1 MKDIYSSRAGRDSTQ
16 GLDGFHRT
24 SGSVPSAC
32 YVRITKLLSVG
43 YAANCS
49 QTHFHRQSVLGSWEE
64 SLSLKTSHF
73 LANPSE
79 MLWRTVYKQG
89 LLILKQIDVKK
100 VPYKYGEMPYTKEMR
115 AVVQDKFQQ

>member
-1 MKDIYSSRAGRDSTQ
+1 M
-16 GLDGFHRT
+16 
-24 SGSVPSAC
+24 
-32 YVRITKLLSVG
+32 
-43 YAANCS
+43 
-49 QTHFHRQSVLGSWEE
+49 
-64 SLSLKTSHF
+64 
-73 LANPSE
+73 ANPSE